1 MGTEASVYDTIKGL
15 IEGNE
20 GAGGILRCMSSSLLP
35 WSEFLSM
42 RLPSEFSPVELW
54 DLLELLNRATG
65 IEVPIPDLD
74 DNDYWYTRTHELTDT
89 VAAIQCMC
97 QAGSDVHRQMTATLN
112 TQVLVRSRIDETM
125 AAALLDGL
133 VISEQDGYAQLQL
146 DRAPRNDTERLVLNT
161 LTALDDLGDL
171 IDVPFSKELFMH
183 LRYLLLEGVDVA
195 GLKVAQPRMGLLF
208 FDYPAERTTRLA
220 DRQLDYISVYANHAS
235 GDPHDLPLI
244 RALLLP
250 DMFRLYRPVPDLSA
264 QVGRLAFRL
273 YALKT
278 GLPVLGMLPLSRAK
292 LRWEEKSYYSS
303 VVRVTPESHAEARL
317 HSPTNL
323 TSYMTLVTQLAMT
336 ALKDLTW
343 SIERLRQRDE
353 ELRDLL
359 QHDPDVN
366 HRQRSVLGRAL
377 RNPDAEFRIAYHKT
391 AHNVVYA
398 TARADML
405 ELAEKGYLV
414 MSKKGKAH
422 VFKAREG
429 LREYIEGMYTIQS

>member
-1 MGTEASVYDTIKGL
+1 MSASHLT
-15 IEGNE
+15 
-20 GAGGILRCMSSSLLP
+20 
-35 WSEFLSM
+35 WSEFVSM

-54 DLLELLNRATG
+54 ELLQMVNRATG
-65 IEVPIPDLD
+65 IELPIPDLD

-97 QAGSDVHRQMTATLN
+97 QAGSDIHRQMTATLN

-133 VISEQDGYAQLQL
+133 VISEEDGYALLQL
-146 DRAPRNDTERLVLNT
+146 DRSPRNDTEQLVLNT

-171 IDVPFSKELFMH
+171 VDIPFSKDLFMH

-195 GLKVAQPRMGLLF
+195 GLKVAQPRMGLLW
-208 FDYPAERTTRLA
+208 FDYPDDKVSRLA
-220 DRQLDYISVYANHAS
+220 DRQLEYISAYINHVS
-235 GDPHDLPLI
+235 GDAHDLPVI

-250 DMFRLYRPVPDLSA
+250 DMFQLYRPIPDLSA

-278 GLPVLGMLPLSRAK
+278 GLPVLGMLPMSRAK
-292 LRWEEKSYYSS
+292 LRWEDGSFYSS
-303 VVRVTPESHAEARL
+303 VVRVTPQSHAEVRA
-317 HSPTNL
+317 HSPFNL
-323 TSYMTLVTQLAMT
+323 TNYMTLLSQLAMT

-343 SIERLRQRDE
+343 SIERLRQRDD

-405 ELAEKGYLV
+405 ELVEKGYLV
-414 MSKKGKAH
+414 MEKQGKAH
-422 VFKAREG
+422 VFKPREG
-429 LREYIEGMYTIQS
+429 LRDFIKGTYDSVQPPAT